1 MWRLVSVHSYFIES
15 HDFQHSHNYST
26 TSVTFTGWNQKLLC
40 VDKIKQYMH
49 YSVCIT
55 DRKLGNN
62 FLFFHLPE
70 SFLLSLGYSDIASY
84 TSNDILCNAQCAF
97 KFNVHIIEDIIFVA
111 SYIRRLS
118 CTIHIF
124 STVNISIVKKSRK
137 DEHVSIHHYFK

>member
-1 MWRLVSVHSYFIES
+1 
-15 HDFQHSHNYST
+15 
-26 TSVTFTGWNQKLLC
+26 
-40 VDKIKQYMH
+40 MH

-70 SFLLSLGYSDIASY
+70 SFLLSLGYSYIASY
-84 TSNDILCNAQCAF
+84 TLDIILCDAQCAF

-137 DEHVSIHHYFK
+137 DEHVSTHHYLKQGNRHITKIFDIAYELKIHSRVCGYPNVIKNFHASHAYKQQHLQ

>member
-1 MWRLVSVHSYFIES
+1 MIFNIPIIILQRLLHLLGEIKNF
-15 HDFQHSHNYST
+15 
-26 TSVTFTGWNQKLLC
+26 LC

-111 SYIRRLS
+111 SYIRRFS
-118 CTIHIF
+118 CNMHIL
-124 STVNISIVKKSRK
+124 K
-137 DEHVSIHHYFK
+137 HC